1 MIDGILA
8 HVDLT
13 VGQVASKD
21 PPCCAYCPAA
31 WLGWRLLAA
40 GRPHTGSLACP
51 VKSQYGKKGQGEAPR
66 EKKNKNK
73 NDSSVKFK

>member
-1 MIDGILA
+1 MTDGILV

-31 WLGWRLLAA
+31 WLGWRSLAA

-51 VKSQYGKKGQGEAPR
+51 VEEP
-66 EKKNKNK
+66 
-73 NDSSVKFK
+73 VW